1 MFKWVNLVFCLVPLF
16 SIAQTSK
23 FQNIGRTAT
32 AQEIKAWDIDVRP
45 DFKGLPRGQGSV
57 KQGEVLWEAQCASC
71 HGHFG
76 ESSEIFTP
84 IAGGT
89 TPDDMKTGRVKSL
102 LPGANQPQR
111 TTLMKL
117 STLSTLWDYIN
128 RAMPWNA
135 PKSLSADEV
144 YATTAYILHLGNI
157 LPADFVLSD
166 TNIRDVQARLPNR
179 NGMTTGHSLWP
190 GSEFGGSIKPDVQGS
205 SCMTNCAVQ
214 TAVVSSLPAH
224 ARDAHGNL
232 ADQSRA
238 VGPSRGAETSASK
251 DLKTA
256 ENSQN
261 IVHGNL
267 ADQSRAVG
275 PTRGAET
282 SASKDLKTAENSQN
296 IVSNSP
302 PDQPNRVQ
310 AAPEKIAN
318 PAPVTLAQIKPVLE
332 KNACLACHGMT
343 TKLVGPSFKDIAARY
358 KTQADSVNLLSGK
371 IKNGSQGA
379 WGAIPMPA
387 QALSA
392 RESAQVAQWLVNGMP
407 P

>member
-1 MFKWVNLVFCLVPLF
+1 MFKSASLVVLCVLPWLVM
-16 SIAQTSK
+16 AQTQAQTPK

-45 DFKGLPRGQGSV
+45 DFKGLPKGQGSV
-57 KQGEVLWEAQCASC
+57 KQGEVVWEAQCASC

-76 ESSEIFTP
+76 ESAEVFTA

-111 TTLMKL
+111 TTIMKL

-135 PKSLSADEV
+135 PKSLSIDEV
-144 YATTAYILHLGNI
+144 YASTAYILHLGNV

-179 NGMTTGHSLWP
+179 GGMTTAHSLWP
-190 GSEFGGSIKPDVQGS
+190 GIELGGSIKPDVQGS
-205 SCMTNCAVQ
+205 NCMTNCAVQ
-214 TAVVSSLPAH
+214 TAVLSSLPEH

-232 ADQSRA
+232 AEQSRA
-238 VGPSRGAETSASK
+238 LGASRGLETLTPNLAQMA
-251 DLKTA
+251 LQTA
-256 ENSQN
+256 QNSQN
-261 IVHGNL
+261 
-267 ADQSRAVG
+267 RA
-275 PTRGAET
+275 
-282 SASKDLKTAENSQN
+282 
-296 IVSNSP
+296 SNSP
-302 PDQPNRVQ
+302 PDQSIRAQ
-310 AAPEKIAN
+310 SAPENITNRAN
-318 PAPVTLAQIKPVLE
+318 MMPVSLAQIKPLLD
-332 KNACLACHGMT
+332 KNACLACHGMSS
-343 TKLVGPSFKDIAARY
+343 KLVGPSLKDIAVRY
-358 KTQADSVNLLSGK
+358 KTQNDAVAVLSGK
-371 IKNGSQGA
+371 IKNGGQGV

-387 QALSA
+387 QALSLDEA
-392 RESAQVAQWLVNGMP
+392 SQIAKWLMGGMP